1 MFRKIRPIR
10 QTNIRRISRMGII
23 ATAILAALCHAPAAK
38 AVDRE
43 EVQYNVVVSLFNAG
57 KWREA
62 LAQIDK
68 RLKEDLTDN
77 MRARYLYARGMAL
90 ETGEDPAAARTTYA
104 KLIETLPE
112 AEQVNDAKV
121 AIIYID
127 YARDNWTGIIDTYA
141 TVKLDALEQAQQRDL
156 ALMFGQALY
165 ARDVPDQ
172 ALTAYNRALELGASR
187 EALAA
192 RLLELYARTGDHQ
205 QLLAVTAQPVAG
217 VKEDLQW
224 LLRSES
230 MLALKQWD
238 KAAAE
243 AARVPAESDYIG
255 AAALVRARALLQLDR
270 GAEAAQPLATA
281 IAKLA
286 NPPPSA
292 YVALAECLV
301 EAKQPDEAKK
311 AMADARKVVAAL
323 PDDHADKTSLAQ
335 KLALL
340 ELHLLSDSGNHKAL
354 VAAIA
359 RDRERYPAEQLAQL
373 LYLKLYALSEL
384 DDHDALLDSMADDY
398 PTLQKSAFDGAAT
411 LLYFAALNER
421 KKTDQARDVLEAY
434 VARQPESEHALR
446 ARFELARMAIDAGED
461 EAADKRLSEL
471 IADKRA
477 AEVLGPAALSQTL
490 YNRAVIAARQQRND
504 EAVAAL
510 TQLLATK
517 PDADLTST
525 ALVLLGET
533 HLAADRPAQAAE
545 AWEAALATGQ
555 VKDPATMHERI
566 GKVRFNLKQPV
577 EAAEQF
583 TKAAELRGGESKL
596 DVATRRIHARAL
608 HQAGHTAE
616 AAARFADLADGRHD
630 DRYNDAFEAA
640 VLYDRAGKP
649 QDAEKLYT
657 LAQKNKS
664 RLSEAYAQAVDETLA
679 SLRLREKLGDLG
691 LDYWLSCLGGDVDDA
706 RFAPAAA
713 ALRQIA
719 AGHRFDKDANKA
731 LAVRAAAY
739 TAKQARHYDLAA
751 VQLLALWSEV
761 EVSDSRKTL
770 NELSTL
776 AEKLGAQL
784 EDNEAALIEA
794 GQAPTVAAA
803 MIYFFLGEAQRRE
816 GNIADALVSYETVL
830 AVYPYNQWPDAA
842 TCGAADCFA
851 ALGDIDTAIAKFD
864 QVIQAAAPHPDAKP
878 WREYATRRVTEL
890 NETK

>member
-10 QTNIRRISRMGII
+10 QAIVTRISRTGII
-23 ATAILAALCHAPAAK
+23 AAVLVATLCLAGTAE

-62 LAQIDK
+62 LTQIDK
-68 RLKEDLTDN
+68 RLKEDLTDD

-90 ETGEDPAAARTTYA
+90 EAGEDPVAARSAYA

-112 AEQVNDAKV
+112 AVQINDAKV

-127 YARDNWTGIIDTYA
+127 YARDNWAGIIETYP
-141 TVKLDALEQAQQRDL
+141 TVTLDALEQAQQRDL

-165 ARDVPDQ
+165 VRDLPDK
-172 ALTAYNRALELGASR
+172 ALKAYARALELGASR
-187 EALAA
+187 EPLAA

-243 AARVPAESDYIG
+243 AARVPADSDYIG
-255 AAALVRARALLQLDR
+255 AAALVHARALLQLHR

-301 EAKQPDEAKK
+301 EAKQPEDAKQ
-311 AMADARKVVAAL
+311 AMADARKVVASL
-323 PDDHADKTSLAQ
+323 PDDHAEKAMLAQ

-340 ELHLLSDSGNHKAL
+340 ELHLLSESGSHKAL

-359 RDRERYPAEQLAQL
+359 RDRDRYPAEQLPQL

-384 DDHDALLDSMADDY
+384 EDRDALLNSMADDY
-398 PTLQKSAFDGAAT
+398 PPLQKSRFDGAAT
-411 LLYFAALNER
+411 LLYFAALNE
-421 KKTDQARDVLEAY
+421 KQKADQARKLLEAY
-434 VARQPESEHALR
+434 LTRDPDSEHALR
-446 ARFELARMAIDAGED
+446 ARFELARLAIDAGED
-461 EAADKRLSEL
+461 DAADKLLTEL
-471 IADKRA
+471 TADKRA
-477 AEVLGPAALSQTL
+477 ADVLGTAALSQTL
-490 YNRAVIAARQQRND
+490 YNRAVIAARQKRHD

-510 TQLLATK
+510 TRLLTTN
-517 PDADLTST
+517 PDAELT
-525 ALVLLGET
+525 AAAQGLLGET

-545 AWEAALATGQ
+545 AWQAALATGQ
-555 VKDPATMHERI
+555 VKDAATMHERI
-566 GKVRFNLKQPV
+566 GKVRFNLNQPA

-583 TKAAELRGGESKL
+583 AKAAELRGGESKL
-596 DVATRRIHARAL
+596 DVPTRRIHARAM
-608 HQAGHTAE
+608 HQAGHTVE

-630 DRYNDAFEAA
+630 DRYNDAFEAG

-649 QDAEKLYT
+649 EDAEKLYT
-657 LAQKNKS
+657 LAQKHKS
-664 RLSEAYAQAVDETLA
+664 RLSDPYAKAVDEALA
-679 SLRLREKLGDLG
+679 SLRLRERIGDMG
-691 LDYWLSCLGGDVDDA
+691 LDYWLSCLGEEVDDA
-706 RFAPAAA
+706 RFAPAVA
-713 ALRQIA
+713 ALRQV
-719 AGHRFDKDANKA
+719 AGSGRFDKDANGKLSA
-731 LAVRAAAY
+731 LLADY
-739 TAKQARHYDLAA
+739 TAKEGRHYVLAA
-751 VQLLALWSEV
+751 VQLFAMWSALES
-761 EVSDSRKTL
+761 SDSRKAL
-770 NELSTL
+770 SELATL
-776 AEKLGAQL
+776 ASKLAGEL
-784 EDNEAALIEA
+784 EANEATLTET

-803 MIYFFLGEAQRRE
+803 MIYFFLGEAQRRS
-816 GNIADALVSYETVL
+816 GDVADALVSYETVL

-851 ALGDIDTAIAKFD
+851 ALGDVDTAVEKFN
-864 QVIQAAAPHPDAKP
+864 QVIQAAAPHADAKP

-890 NETK
+890 DETK